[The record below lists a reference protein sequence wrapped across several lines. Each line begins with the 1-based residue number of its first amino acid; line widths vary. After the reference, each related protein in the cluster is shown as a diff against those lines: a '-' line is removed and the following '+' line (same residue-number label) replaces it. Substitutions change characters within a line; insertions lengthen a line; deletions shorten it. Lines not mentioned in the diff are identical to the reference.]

1 MIDGQQLLTAPPN
14 DLAQVL
20 DDWHAAH
27 PAMALLVLLPE
38 AGKDWVPA
46 LQAACRTRG
55 IPLFGA
61 IFPMLITPSG
71 FSSQGA
77 WLLRFDAAPGGFLL
91 PLSTLPGDAGEGI
104 AAEVDALLAA
114 RGPTADDA
122 PTLFLIFDGM
132 LPAIGSILT
141 RSYRK
146 LQKRVRYVGVN
157 AGSESFQPMPCL
169 FDGERII
176 GDGVLGLLP
185 GTAVGYVL
193 EHDYPVSQTLMRATS
208 ASGNRVDSID
218 GRPAFDVYRDI
229 SLQEFGAH
237 LTHEN
242 FYDHAVHYPLGVV
255 TAADVLVRIPVGYG
269 DDGSV
274 HCVGEI
280 PPNSMLRLLRA
291 PPLDECDCARKVARK
306 LDGATETLAFYC
318 AGRRMHFG
326 AEAAREV
333 SALADGVGAAA
344 LAGALSLGEIDTM
357 PEVGIPRFHNAAL
370 VCIHRPPADSLTT

>member
-1 MIDGQQLLTAPPN
+1 MIDGQHLIT
-14 DLAQVL
+14 DLAGELAPQL
-20 DDWHAAH
+20 DDWQGKHR
-27 PAMALLVLLPE
+27 AMGLLVLLPE
-38 AGKDWVPA
+38 ANKTWVPK
-46 LQAACRTRG
+46 LQAACRERG

-61 IFPMLITPSG
+61 IFPMLITSSG
-71 FSSQGA
+71 FSAEGA
-77 WLLRFDAAPGGFLL
+77 WLLRFDKAPGGFLL
-91 PLSTLPGDAGEGI
+91 PDATNPAEAADGI
-104 AAEVDALLAA
+104 AAEVTSLLAA
-114 RGPTADDA
+114 REPATGRL

-141 RSYRK
+141 RVYRK
-146 LQKRVRYVGVN
+146 LQKRVCYVGVN
-157 AGSESFQPMPCL
+157 AGSETFQAMPCL
-169 FDGERII
+169 FDGERIV
-176 GDGVLGLLP
+176 GNGVLGLLP
-185 GTAVGYVL
+185 ATDMHHVV

-229 SLQEFGAH
+229 SLQEFGAQ

-291 PPLDECDCARKVARK
+291 PPIDECDCVRKVAAK
-306 LDGATETLAFYC
+306 LEGSEEKLVFYC

-326 AEAAREV
+326 PDATREV
-333 SALADGVGAAA
+333 AALAEGTGAQA

-370 VCIHRPPADSLTT
+370 VCIHHPIATPQTA